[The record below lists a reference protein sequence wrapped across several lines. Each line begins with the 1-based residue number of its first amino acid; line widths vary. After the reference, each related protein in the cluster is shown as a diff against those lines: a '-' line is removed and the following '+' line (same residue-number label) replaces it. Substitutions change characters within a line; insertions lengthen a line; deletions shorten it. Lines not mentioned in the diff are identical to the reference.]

1 MGRLVVHEEVPAT
14 NVGLEKHVEQAL
26 RPRLMRSDYLGQR
39 IAVVG
44 DPAGVAKGTIAEE
57 RCFDALRR
65 MGLPAFPAPTNDI
78 EPRLRAVEA
87 LLGRQVNGGPALLI
101 NRAKCPMLVRA
112 MSGGY
117 RFTFAKQGGLKV
129 VPEKLDKEGFS
140 HVADCLQY
148 LALVVH
154 GGLTGYI
161 TRKLSPRKAMAPKIT
176 AAGWT

>member
-1 MGRLVVHEEVPAT
+1 MGRLVIHEEVAAT
-14 NVGLEKHVEQAL
+14 NIGLEKHVEQSL
-26 RPRLMRSDYLGQR
+26 RPKLYKSDYLGLR
-39 IAVVG
+39 VAVVG

-57 RCFDALRR
+57 SCFDALKR
-65 MGLPAFPAPTNDI
+65 MGLPCFPAPTNDI
-78 EPRLRAVEA
+78 EPRIRAVEA

-101 NRAKCPMLVRA
+101 NREKCPMLVRA

-161 TRKLSPRKAMAPKIT
+161 TRQLAPKKRAVSRISPE
-176 AAGWT
+176 GWT

>member
-1 MGRLVVHEEVPAT
+1 
-14 NVGLEKHVEQAL
+14 
-26 RPRLMRSDYLGQR
+26 
-39 IAVVG
+39 
-44 DPAGVAKGTIAEE
+44 
-57 RCFDALRR
+57 
-65 MGLPAFPAPTNDI
+65 
-78 EPRLRAVEA
+78 
-87 LLGRQVNGGPALLI
+87 
-101 NRAKCPMLVRA
+101 

-161 TRKLSPRKAMAPKIT
+161 TRQLAPKKRAVSRIT
-176 AAGWT
+176 PEGWT